1 MGGKKMSIYKG
12 MYLKLFNAVTDAIEE
27 LKDNEVRNLLCKAQA
42 DCEEMYMSSCEEHD
56 DEATNH
62 P

>member
-1 MGGKKMSIYKG
+1 MSIYKG

-42 DCEEMYMSSCEEHD
+42 DCEEMYMSFCEED
-56 DEATNH
+56 DNEPINH